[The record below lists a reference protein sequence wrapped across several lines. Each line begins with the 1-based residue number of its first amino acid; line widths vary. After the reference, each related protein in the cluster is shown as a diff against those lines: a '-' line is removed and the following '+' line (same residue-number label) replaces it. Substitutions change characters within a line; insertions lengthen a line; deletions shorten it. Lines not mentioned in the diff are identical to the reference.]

1 MGVHQRKTMFARLA
15 GGAGS
20 CQRLRGLHQVRC
32 NSTSSTNVF
41 AATLIER
48 RPVILP
54 DPHPIETRFWDL
66 QQQVREI
73 RAVKLP
79 DAVFAASTREQA
91 RAAEEGATKF
101 EPAPRRTKAD
111 EQNDMR
117 SLDRALDRTLYLLV
131 QDGDSWNFPQCA
143 VGQEDALHTAAAK
156 VAELLPTVG
165 SAYDNTLL
173 ENKLG
178 EGFAWLTKEEVLQ
191 KLTDMQQRDV
201 MSVIL
206 ADGR

>member
-1 MGVHQRKTMFARLA
+1 MGPAKTMFARLA

-143 VGQEDALHTAAAK
+143 VGQEDALHT
-156 VAELLPTVG
+156 VHLPHPLALSLFACHT
-165 SAYDNTLL
+165 SCLHLTLRL
-173 ENKLG
+173 SLIASLSG
-178 EGFAWLTKEEVLQ
+178 ACLSHCSSLV
-191 KLTDMQQRDV
+191 
-201 MSVIL
+201 SL
-206 ADGR
+206 AVSHADSLHDSL